1 MELNLNIYETMALVS
16 IVFYLGRYTRNRFSI
31 LSKYCVPP
39 AVVGGF
45 IFALFILLLHETN
58 LATINLDMS
67 LQNLFMTAFFT
78 SIGFTASFKIWS
90 CCITSHFTKYNRCHT
105 NFTLQFKSFTR
116 SLYGIHSY
124 DWWTW
129 DSWII
134 WTDA

>member
-78 SIGFTASFKIWS
+78 SIGFTASFKILG
-90 CCITSHFTKYNRCHT
+90 YV
-105 NFTLQFKSFTR
+105 
-116 SLYGIHSY
+116 SY
-124 DWWTW
+124 LRDRYDIKT
-129 DSWII
+129 
-134 WTDA
+134 TTP

>member
-58 LATINLDMS
+58 LATINLYI
-67 LQNLFMTAFFT
+67 NRNVFH
-78 SIGFTASFKIWS
+78 SFKFKHSWS
-90 CCITSHFTKYNRCHT
+90 KFVKIYVKIVGIKHT
-105 NFTLQFKSFTR
+105 F
-116 SLYGIHSY
+116 
-124 DWWTW
+124 
-129 DSWII
+129 
-134 WTDA
+134 